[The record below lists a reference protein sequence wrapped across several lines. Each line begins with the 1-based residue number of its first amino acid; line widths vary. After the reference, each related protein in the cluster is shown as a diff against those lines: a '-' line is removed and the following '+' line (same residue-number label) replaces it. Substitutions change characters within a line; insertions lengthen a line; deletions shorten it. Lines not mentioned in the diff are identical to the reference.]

1 GEPLDEVAAALEA
14 GSSAAHRMAVHE
26 GASGATIVD
35 DTYNASPVSVAAALD
50 FLAETPVTAG
60 RRRIAVLGDM
70 LELGPD
76 EERLHHRIGDH
87 AARTADA
94 IVTVGPRGAWIAEGA
109 RAGGATVVLEAGD
122 PESAAAILD
131 RDLAPGP
138 GDVVLLKA
146 SRGIELD
153 RAVDLLL
160 GTIR

>member
-1 GEPLDEVAAALEA
+1 MEKE
-14 GSSAAHRMAVHE
+14 
-26 GASGATIVD
+26 
-35 DTYNASPVSVAAALD
+35 
-50 FLAETPVTAG
+50 
-60 RRRIAVLGDM
+60 
-70 LELGPD
+70 
-76 EERLHHRIGDH
+76 EERLHRQVGDH

-109 RAGGATVVLEAGD
+109 RAGGGAAVLEAGD
-122 PESAAAILD
+122 PEAAVAILD

-160 GTIR
+160 GSGR